1 MAAGLSMDALLARPV
16 EEGVRLQAIA
26 LLGEVRK
33 ERARLDQPDDVEAV
47 HDFRVALRRLR
58 SLLKSHRRHLN
69 GKVDRV
75 RKRLGDVA
83 ELTTE
88 ARDAEVQL
96 AWLAEQKL
104 PAPRRPAL
112 LWLRTRLEERK
123 QHGYA
128 AARAEAAQ
136 ALDALLPRAE
146 KRLARFTRDVSRTAD
161 DSALG
166 PALAALLIENAEG
179 LARRLAEVASPT
191 DETTAHEARIL
202 GKQLRYL
209 LEPLVSS
216 EALGDAAKK
225 AVKDLKE
232 LQDILGEL
240 HDAHVLGHVV
250 EQAMI
255 DAASERARLLGAAV
269 LGGPPAPG
277 ARKPRTPRDLRPGLV
292 AIAGKVRDRRDRQY
306 RALLAHRPTVDTLVG
321 EVIALA
327 GQLGAQAGFEI
338 ERKYL
343 LRGMPEVEGAQV
355 FGIEQGWIAGE
366 RLKERL
372 RRLRGPDGQVRLIR
386 GMKLG
391 AGIRRTE
398 VEEDCPADLFEKLW
412 PLTAGH
418 RIVKERYKV
427 PDGDLV
433 WEIDRFTDRKL
444 FLAEV
449 ELPSE
454 TTEVKPPPWLAPM
467 IVREV
472 TGVRAYTNE
481 ALASAKPGRIVKAA
495 GKPKSPH

>member
-1 MAAGLSMDALLARPV
+1 MAPSFSIDALLARPV
-16 EEGVRLQAIA
+16 EEGVRLQALA
-26 LLGEVRK
+26 LLEALRS
-33 ERARLDQPDDVEAV
+33 ERARLDQPGDDEAV

-58 SLLKSHRRHLN
+58 SLLKSHRPHLS
-69 GKVDRV
+69 GKVEKV
-75 RKRLGDVA
+75 RKMLGDVA

-96 AWLAEQKL
+96 AWLGEQKL
-104 PAPRRPAL
+104 PTTRRPAL
-112 LWLRTRLEERK
+112 VWLKARLEERK
-123 QHGYA
+123 QHGYT
-128 AARAEAAQ
+128 AARTAAVQ
-136 ALDALLPRAE
+136 ALDALLSKAE
-146 KRLARFTRDVSRTAD
+146 KRLGRFERDVTAAAGE
-161 DSALG
+161 SALG
-166 PALAALLIENAEG
+166 PALASLLIENAEG
-179 LARRLAEVASPT
+179 LARRLAEVASAT

-209 LEPLVSS
+209 LEPLVDS
-216 EALGDAAKK
+216 EAVGADAKK

-250 EQAMI
+250 EQAMV
-255 DAASERARLLGAAV
+255 DAAAERARLLGAAV
-269 LGGPPAPG
+269 LGGPPAAG
-277 ARKPRTPRDLRPGLV
+277 TRKPRAPRDLRPGLV
-292 AIAGKVRDRRDRQY
+292 TVAGKVRDRRDRQFK
-306 RALLAHRPTVDTLVG
+306 ALVEHRPTVDTLVG

-327 GQLGAQAGFEI
+327 GRLGAGAGVEI

-343 LRGMPEVEGAQV
+343 LRGMPEVEGAEV
-355 FGIEQGWIAGE
+355 FQIEQGWIAGE

-372 RRLRGPDGQVRLIR
+372 RRMSGPDGQVRLIR

-418 RIVKERYKV
+418 RIVKQRYKV
-427 PDGDLV
+427 PDGDLT
-433 WEIDRFTDRKL
+433 WEIDRFTDRDL

-454 TTEVKPPPWLAPM
+454 TTEVKPPAWLAPL

-481 ALASAKPGRIVKAA
+481 ALASAKPSRIVKAVR
-495 GKPKSPH
+495 KRKSPH